1 MRVYLDFIRSRRT
14 NGTLKKKIYNMNLK
28 NLQLYAFTAISSIY
42 KTSASKSGMQFSSSD
57 PLFSESSLVAINP
70 KQEKLIERCLI
81 TLSTTNSEASFN
93 ASVVAQSENDAAS
106 MNKYQLWA
114 SLYQD
119 FVQDFLVTDQVPSA
133 TLEKLAVNLFSE
145 NAESQSWYTGSCR
158 ELANSNFMKPY
169 ADQASVRGGSLW
181 AMVFSL
187 HPIADYACWCHFG
200 KKAGQGSGQ
209 AQNMVDGICQDLQLC
224 YRCIKHDDPNCAPWD
239 TDYLVQMTHS
249 SLTDTS
255 QNAIVSMCTVNTDSC
270 PFNVCA
276 CEMKMLTEFWNR
288 VTMTNYQVDYAYKH
302 NQGFDYDGICRY
314 HMLAN
319 TEKICCGKY
328 PDRRP
333 YGINYQDKEC
343 CNDLTIFNPVAS
355 VCCDDGS
362 VAEIGTGCEL

>member
-1 MRVYLDFIRSRRT
+1 MKT
-14 NGTLKKKIYNMNLK
+14 
-28 NLQLYAFTAISSIY
+28 LQLLSLSSSLY
-42 KTSASKSGMQFSSSD
+42 ASKGAQFSSSD
-57 PLFSESSLVAINP
+57 VLFSESNLIRINP
-70 KQEKLIERCLI
+70 KQEKLIEKCLI
-81 TLSTTNSEASFN
+81 TLSTSNTEASFN
-93 ASVVAQSENDAAS
+93 ASVAAQSQDDQS
-106 MNKYQLWA
+106 SQNKYQLWA
-114 SLYQD
+114 NLYQT
-119 FVQDFLVTDQVPSA
+119 FVQDFLVTAEVPSA

-145 NAESQSWYTGSCR
+145 NADKQAWWAGECQQ
-158 ELANSNFMKPY
+158 LANSNLLADY
-169 ADQASVRGGSLW
+169 ADQAKTRGGSLW

-224 YRCIKHDDPNCAPWD
+224 YRCIKHDDPNCAPWE
-239 TDYLVQMTHS
+239 TDYLVQMSHS

-255 QNAIVSMCTVNTDSC
+255 QSAIVSMCTVNGDSC
-270 PFNVCA
+270 AFNVCA

-288 VTMTNYQVDYAYKH
+288 VTMTNYQVDYNLKH
-302 NQGFDYDGICRY
+302 DQGFDYDGTCRY

-343 CNDLTIFNPVAS
+343 CKDLTIFNPVAS
-355 VCCDDGS
+355 VCCEDGS
-362 VAEIGTGCEL
+362 TAEIGIGCEL